1 MQIPLDRRN
10 NRSSRTLSHKQYTF
24 EGSIMPTE
32 RGRAPPEYPADKA
45 RGGEIILRR
54 KWQRAVFVAGLAGA
68 VVLVLLL
75 QMFALSGS

>member
-1 MQIPLDRRN
+1 MPADRD
-10 NRSSRTLSHKQYTF
+10 RS
-24 EGSIMPTE
+24 
-32 RGRAPPEYPADKA
+32 PPEYPADKA

-54 KWQRAVFVAGLAGA
+54 KWQRAVFIAGLASA